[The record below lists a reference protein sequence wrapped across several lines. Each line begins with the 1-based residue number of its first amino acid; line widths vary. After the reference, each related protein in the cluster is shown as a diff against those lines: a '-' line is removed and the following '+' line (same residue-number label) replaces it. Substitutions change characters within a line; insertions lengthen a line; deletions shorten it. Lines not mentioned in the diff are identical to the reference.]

1 MTVTSAIVRR
11 VVVACVLASATGLL
25 ALPAGAQT
33 STQQTGRPQPP
44 PAPKVAPPPSGA
56 PKAADPQSPT
66 PKPTAPQ
73 TSGTRTSDPQAAT
86 PKTTGTQAPGQ
97 KAPAPKVPVAQ
108 KPLPPRTSKVW
119 KGRGFMVVSGGAQLA
134 APGYTSTVVF
144 KLHAED
150 ATLDASSKVQIG
162 PVFGVRGGM
171 RVWKNLAIGAAFGVS
186 STSQRVDVTGR
197 LPHPFMFNQFRE
209 VKGTADGLDRVESMV
224 AVEASWLVAVRRRVD
239 MFLFAGPAYIN
250 VRQDMATRVQFTEI
264 YPYDT
269 ASFTGVESTRV
280 SGGAVG
286 ITAGTDIAYLV
297 SKSIGVGGQLRYS
310 YASATLRPAGQ
321 PATVGL
327 GGLQLSVSAR
337 ILF

>member
-1 MTVTSAIVRR
+1 VTITSAIVRR
-11 VVVACVLASATGLL
+11 VIVAGVLASVAGLL
-25 ALPAGAQT
+25 ELPASAQT
-33 STQQTGRPQPP
+33 STTRQTERLP
-44 PAPKVAPPPSGA
+44 PAPKVAAPLPGAA
-56 PKAADPQSPT
+56 PKVVDPQSPT
-66 PKPTAPQ
+66 PKTTAP
-73 TSGTRTSDPQAAT
+73 
-86 PKTTGTQAPGQ
+86 
-97 KAPAPKVPVAQ
+97 KAPVAR

-119 KGRGFMVVSGGAQLA
+119 KGRGFMVVSGGAQVA
-134 APGYTSTVVF
+134 APSYTSTVVF
-144 KLHAED
+144 KLYAED
-150 ATLDASSKVQIG
+150 ATLNASSEVQIG
-162 PVFGVRGGM
+162 PVFGARGGM

-209 VKGTADGLDRVESMV
+209 VTGTASGLDRFETMF
-224 AVEASWLVAVRRRVD
+224 AIEASWLIAVRRRVD

-250 VRQDMATRVQFTEI
+250 VRQDMATKIQFTES

-269 ASFTGVESTRV
+269 ASFTGVESTPV

-286 ITAGTDIAYLV
+286 ITAGADVAYLV
-297 SKSIGVGGQLRYS
+297 SKSLGVGGQLRYS
-310 YASATLRPAGQ
+310 YASATLRPADQ

>member
-1 MTVTSAIVRR
+1 MQDPGNTVTMNSAIVRR
-11 VVVACVLASATGLL
+11 VIVAGVVACVAGLL

-33 STQQTGRPQPP
+33 STTTRQTGRPQPS
-44 PAPKVAPPPSGA
+44 PA
-56 PKAADPQSPT
+56 
-66 PKPTAPQ
+66 
-73 TSGTRTSDPQAAT
+73 PQAAT
-86 PKTTGTQAPGQ
+86 PKTTGTQPPGQ
-97 KAPAPKVPVAQ
+97 KPPAPKAPVAR

-119 KGRGFMVVSGGAQLA
+119 KGRGFMVVGGGAQLA
-134 APGYTSTVVF
+134 APGYTSAVTF

-171 RVWKNLAIGAAFGVS
+171 RVWKNLAIGAGFGVS

-209 VKGTADGLDRVESMV
+209 VTGTASGLDRFETMF
-224 AVEASWLVAVRRRVD
+224 AIEASWLIAVRRRVD

-250 VRQDMATRVQFTEI
+250 VRQDMAVGIQFTEI

-269 ASFTGVESTRV
+269 ASFTGVESASL

-286 ITAGTDIAYLV
+286 VTAGADVAYLV
-297 SKSIGVGGQLRYS
+297 SKALGVGGQLRYS
-310 YASATLRPAGQ
+310 YASATLRPADQ

-337 ILF
+337 VLF

>member
-1 MTVTSAIVRR
+1 MNSAIVRR
-11 VVVACVLASATGLL
+11 VIVAGVVACVAGLL

-33 STQQTGRPQPP
+33 STTTRQTGRLQPP
-44 PAPKVAPPPSGA
+44 PAP
-56 PKAADPQSPT
+56 
-66 PKPTAPQ
+66 
-73 TSGTRTSDPQAAT
+73 QAAT
-86 PKTTGTQAPGQ
+86 PNTTGTQPPGQ
-97 KAPAPKVPVAQ
+97 KPPAPKAPVAR
-108 KPLPPRTSKVW
+108 KPLPPRTSTVW
-119 KGRGFMVVSGGAQLA
+119 KGRGFMVVGGGAQLA
-134 APGYTSTVVF
+134 APGYTSAVTF
-144 KLHAED
+144 KLYAED

-171 RVWKNLAIGAAFGVS
+171 RVWKNLAIGAGFGVS

-209 VKGTADGLDRVESMV
+209 VTGTASGLDRFETMF
-224 AVEASWLVAVRRRVD
+224 AIEASWLIAVRRRVD

-250 VRQDMATRVQFTEI
+250 VRQDMAVGIQFTEI

-269 ASFTGVESTRV
+269 ASFTGVESASL

-286 ITAGTDIAYLV
+286 VTAGADVAYLV
-297 SKSIGVGGQLRYS
+297 SKALGVGGQLRYS
-310 YASATLRPAGQ
+310 YASATLRPADQ

-337 ILF
+337 VLF

>member
-1 MTVTSAIVRR
+1 
-11 VVVACVLASATGLL
+11 
-25 ALPAGAQT
+25 
-33 STQQTGRPQPP
+33 
-44 PAPKVAPPPSGA
+44 
-56 PKAADPQSPT
+56 
-66 PKPTAPQ
+66 
-73 TSGTRTSDPQAAT
+73 
-86 PKTTGTQAPGQ
+86 
-97 KAPAPKVPVAQ
+97 
-108 KPLPPRTSKVW
+108 
-119 KGRGFMVVSGGAQLA
+119 MVVSGGAQLA
-134 APGYTSTVVF
+134 APGYTSAVTF

-171 RVWKNLAIGAAFGVS
+171 RVWKSLAIGAGFGVS

-209 VKGTADGLDRVESMV
+209 VTGTAEGLSRVESMV
-224 AVEASWLVAVRRRVD
+224 AVEASWLVALRRRVD
-239 MFLFAGPAYIN
+239 MFVFAGPAYFN
-250 VRQDMATRVQFTEI
+250 VRQDMAVGIQFTEV

-269 ASFTGVESTRV
+269 ASFTGVESESL

-286 ITAGTDIAYLV
+286 VTAGADVAYLV
-297 SKSIGVGGQLRYS
+297 SKALGVGGQLRYS
-310 YASATLRPAGQ
+310 YASATLMPAGQ

>member
-1 MTVTSAIVRR
+1 MQDPGNTVTMNSAIVRR
-11 VVVACVLASATGLL
+11 VIVAGVVACVAGLL

-33 STQQTGRPQPP
+33 STTTRQTGRPQPS
-44 PAPKVAPPPSGA
+44 PA
-56 PKAADPQSPT
+56 
-66 PKPTAPQ
+66 
-73 TSGTRTSDPQAAT
+73 PQAAT
-86 PKTTGTQAPGQ
+86 PKTTGTQPPGQ
-97 KAPAPKVPVAQ
+97 KPPAPKAPVAR

-134 APGYTSTVVF
+134 APGYTSAVTF

-171 RVWKNLAIGAAFGVS
+171 RVWKNLAIGAGFGVS

-209 VKGTADGLDRVESMV
+209 VTGTASGLDRFETMF
-224 AVEASWLVAVRRRVD
+224 AIEASWLIAVRRRVD

-250 VRQDMATRVQFTEI
+250 VRQDMAVGIQFTEI

-269 ASFTGVESTRV
+269 ASFTGVESASL

-286 ITAGTDIAYLV
+286 VTAGADVAYLV
-297 SKSIGVGGQLRYS
+297 SKALGVGGQLRYS
-310 YASATLRPAGQ
+310 YASATLRPADQ

-337 ILF
+337 VLF